1 MVLRAR
7 QLSNTQRNLFV
18 TNPEIAGWVNDGV
31 KVLYDA
37 ICNADR
43 SYYNAQQ
50 DYTFVGTSQATA
62 QAALPSDF
70 YLARGVTRFPDTRN
84 AYPVFAR
91 NFTLHDIGGSGGP
104 RGGGDPGYYFSGNNI
119 GIGPYQSAS
128 SGPWRLTYVPKAP
141 QLTIPSVFSVTVVA
155 GVDNSEVDGI
165 SLTNGSFSGGD
176 VGKSLFVTGTAD
188 PGNSGEFVI
197 TNAVSSTIAQ
207 VTPFP
212 HSIEAFSSAVV
223 VTKSNVASP
232 RLDVTMDNYDE
243 FPCLYAAIRIVEKK
257 KQDPSSLQAL
267 LGQSEQRIAAMTSG
281 RQAEPEAAPTLW
293 APSGFPVNGFG
304 PFGSGSDFGP

>member
-18 TNPEIAGWVNDGV
+18 TNPEIAGWVNDGI

-50 DYTFVGTSQATA
+50 DYTFAGTSQATA
-62 QAALPSDF
+62 QSALPSDF

-84 AYPVFAR
+84 ACPVFAR
-91 NFTLHDIGGSGGP
+91 GFTLHDLGGP
-104 RGGGDPGYYFSGNNI
+104 GLQGDAGYYFSGNSI
-119 GIGPYQSAS
+119 GIAPYQSAS

-141 QLTIPSVFSVTVVA
+141 QLIIPAFLAKTVAPGSDATVSTSNLIVIAAGGFS
-155 GVDNSEVDGI
+155 S
-165 SLTNGSFSGGD
+165 GD
-176 VGKSLFVTGTAD
+176 VGSSLFVSGTAD

-197 TNAVSSTIAQ
+197 TANFGGTQVRVSPP
-207 VTPFP
+207 VTSSETFT
-212 HSIEAFSSAVV
+212 SAVIINEGIGP
-223 VTKSNVASP
+223 SQ

-267 LGQSEQRIAAMTSG
+267 LGQSGERIAGMTSG
-281 RQAEPEAAPTLW
+281 RQAEPEAAPSLW
-293 APSGFPVNGFG
+293 SPSNFPVSGFG